1 MCSAARLTY
10 EQVQDAR
17 EGRQDDDAVREHE
30 TVAPVPKL
38 TGHDAISRQDGGEDR
53 EPRIGGVRGED
64 EDESGHRLDNVEE
77 RSPAEDRQRYLG
89 YEGDRVLASLDITCG
104 ACHYCRAGKLDYCD
118 NLKRLGL
125 EHDGAFAEVVRL
137 PAANLFPV
145 PDAIPFPEAATIPD
159 AVGCPYHAVMHHA
172 KVRPAQTVA
181 VYGLGGLGLTAVQVA
196 RLAGASVIAIARTP
210 ERRRLAEGLG
220 ATWSI
225 DPRDAPVSEQVRDL
239 TGGLGVDA
247 FFDFVGIEGSVEQGV
262 LASRKGGHVV
272 VVGYVVSEVVAP
284 MVRLVYNEVSITG
297 SRSSTRADLQ
307 AAIDLVAQGSLRPV
321 IGREFGLSDVNEALD
336 ELRAGNIIG
345 RPVVTFP
352 G

>member
-1 MCSAARLTY
+1 MRAAVLERFESPLVLT
-10 EQVQDAR
+10 EAPDPQPGPGEVL
-17 EGRQDDDAVREHE
+17 VRTRAAGVCRTDLKVVDGVIP
-30 TVAPVPKL
+30 TVEP
-38 TGHDAISRQDGGEDR
+38 
-53 EPRIGGVRGED
+53 PRIPGHELAGEVAALGPGV
-64 EDESGHRLDNVEE
+64 SGV
-77 RSPAEDRQRYLG
+77 A
-89 YEGDRVLASLDITCG
+89 EGDRVLASLDITCG